1 MLESKKIFIVE
12 DHPIVIKGLSQVINK
27 QSDLIL
33 SGYATNANDA
43 LTKLEELKPDLVTVD
58 ILLKDSNGMELIKNM
73 IYRDPNVKILVISMF
88 DEEIYAERVIKAGAK
103 GYIMKQSLTKQL
115 LKAIY
120 TVLSGKIYLS
130 ENLSIDLINKK
141 IKGNTNGNDEYS
153 LIQSLSDRELEVFQL
168 IGDGL
173 TTLQI
178 AEKTNLGVK
187 TVETYKNRIKEKLNL
202 ENANLLIK
210 KAVEWQLV
218 NKTM

>member
-1 MLESKKIFIVE
+1 
-12 DHPIVIKGLSQVINK
+12 
-27 QSDLIL
+27 
-33 SGYATNANDA
+33 
-43 LTKLEELKPDLVTVD
+43 
-58 ILLKDSNGMELIKNM
+58 MELIKNM